1 MHIHAFSPM
10 EIVFGVELTG
20 MTLRDYL
27 SMLRDNGLGTLPGT
41 AAEILD
47 DEVRHVLSRN
57 KLSTAQWQE
66 VIRTAHSCGI
76 RTTSTLMYGHV
87 ETPGHWVNQL
97 LLLRQI
103 QSETGGFTEFVP
115 LGFVHQ
121 NTLLFHQGLSRPGPT
136 LAEHLKIHALS
147 RLMLAGSINNIQVSW
162 VKLNRSL
169 SKLCLQAGANDF
181 GGTLMEE
188 NISRE
193 AGATAGQYTSP
204 EEFQSFIR
212 ELGRIPAERST
223 TYSRIQIKS
232 PPVSEEMLAAA
243 ESLTGENHLSYS
255 DFN

>member
-10 EIVFGVELTG
+10 EIVYGVELTG
-20 MTLRDYL
+20 MSLRDYL

-47 DEVRHVLSRN
+47 DQVRYVLSRN

-66 VIRTAHSCGI
+66 VVRTAHSCGI
-76 RTTSTLMYGHV
+76 RSTSTLMYGHV
-87 ETPGHWVNQL
+87 ETPEHWVNQL
-97 LLLRQI
+97 LLLRSI

-121 NTLLFHQGLSRPGPT
+121 NTLLFHQGLARSGPT

-162 VKLNRSL
+162 VKLGIPGSQVM
-169 SKLCLQAGANDF
+169 LQGGCNDF

-188 NISRE
+188 TISRM
-193 AGATAGQYTSP
+193 AGANHG
-204 EEFQSFIR
+204 IR
-212 ELGRIPAERST
+212 VEPHQFDAAISEIGRTPAVRT
-223 TYSRIQIKS
+223 TLYDTIR
-232 PPVSEEMLAAA
+232 PVEPV
-243 ESLTGENHLSYS
+243 
-255 DFN
+255 DV